1 MIIFDEREYVKT
13 ILKEKKKPPKMAT
26 KRLIVYL
33 CRYFYEENKNQ
44 TASTFQKNI
53 LEKLKEF
60 DFNEAE
66 YEEYKFSD
74 YIKTIC
80 KKLLSG
86 DLDYH
91 LKEIRQ
97 LNFTET
103 ELRNVRSCETER
115 EQKLLFTF
123 YALAKTYNNPT
134 GWVNYQ
140 ENDIFELANIRMT
153 AKEKILL
160 IKKLCDRGY
169 IQYNRIINK
178 NSYKVILDEDENIA
192 MTITSFQN
200 IGNQFLIHEKDGL
213 MICENCGKIIKRT
226 SNSRK
231 YCKRCAAIIKI
242 KQSI

>member
-1 MIIFDEREYVKT
+1 MIIFNEREYVKH
-13 ILKEKKKPPKMAT
+13 ILEEKKKPPKMAT

-33 CRYFYEENKNQ
+33 CRYFYEDYKDE
-44 TASTFQKNI
+44 TASVFQKNI
-53 LEKLKEF
+53 LKELSIF
-60 DFNEAE
+60 DFTEAE

-74 YIKTIC
+74 YTKTIC

-91 LKEIRQ
+91 LKEIQQ
-97 LNFTET
+97 LNITET
-103 ELRNVRSCETER
+103 EIRNVRSCETER

-160 IKKLCDRGY
+160 IKKLCDQGF
-169 IQYNRIINK
+169 IQYNKIINK

-192 MTITSFQN
+192 MTITSFKN
-200 IGNQFLIHEKDGL
+200 IGNQFLIHEKNGL
-213 MICENCGKIIKRT
+213 MICEHCGKIVKRT
-226 SNSRK
+226 SNARK
-231 YCKRCAAIIKI
+231 YCKRCSALIKI
-242 KQSI
+242 QQSI